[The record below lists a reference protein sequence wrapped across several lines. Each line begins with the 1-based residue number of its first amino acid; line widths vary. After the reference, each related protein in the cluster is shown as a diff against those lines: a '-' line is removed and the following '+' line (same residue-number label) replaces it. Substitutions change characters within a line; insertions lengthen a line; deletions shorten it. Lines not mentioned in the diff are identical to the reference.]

1 MRTIWMGVAA
11 AVLAACAS
19 QEETTVTAQEPAAA
33 INRDAHL
40 YLEEVEGADAL
51 AWVRGENERTL
62 GVLEKD
68 ARFQG
73 YYDAALKIATS
84 QERIPYGSIRRGH
97 VYNFWQ
103 DGSHERGLWRR
114 QTLGDYAAGASGW
127 ETLLDVDALAKAEG
141 ANWVYKGVSCRPPE
155 QVDCLLSLS
164 DGGKDAVRVR
174 EYSIAPSEENGGGAK
189 AGFVGGGFDVPEAK
203 TSFTWET
210 KDSILI
216 STDWGADG
224 STLTE
229 SGYPFVVKRLKRGQA
244 LGAATELFRG
254 TKQNV
259 GVWPMA
265 FSDETGQ
272 HWYGA
277 VQAETFFTSSYFV
290 FGADDKA
297 MQLPIPKKASPQGL
311 FAGELLLT
319 LEEDW
324 APAGQGQ
331 FMSGDLVA
339 FNWADFL
346 KDGKLPRVE
355 LIFRP
360 TPKQALQGVG
370 ITKNNVLVNISDNV
384 VVKVMA
390 YTKRAAGWTSQE
402 VKLPPNGSAG
412 VIFADNEEATAFLG
426 YEGYLSPD
434 TLYSYDS
441 ATGDVKQ
448 LRQLPAWFDAS
459 PYQVDQHEATS
470 KDGTKV
476 PYFVVHK
483 RDIKLDGNNP
493 TLVYGYGGFQVS
505 QTPGYSGTVGK
516 LWLEQGGVY
525 VMANIRGGGEFG
537 PAWHQAGLKTKRQV
551 VYDDFIAV
559 AEDLIAK
566 KVTRKEKLGAM
577 GGSNGGLLM
586 GVMYTQRPDL
596 FHAIVCQVPLLDMLR
611 YNLLLA
617 GASWMDEYG
626 DPDVP
631 EERAFLEKLSPYH
644 NVDAAKTYP
653 EIYFETSTKDD
664 RVHPGHARKMAKL
677 LEDMGKP
684 FLYYENID
692 GGHSAAANQR
702 EAARRSAL
710 EFTYLARK
718 LIDGK

>member
-1 MRTIWMGVAA
+1 MRFVLAGVAA
-11 AVLAACAS
+11 AVLAACAT
-19 QEETTVTAQEPAAA
+19 QEETSVTAKA
-33 INRDAHL
+33 IDRDAHL

-51 AWVRGENERTL
+51 AWVRAQNERTL
-62 GVLEKD
+62 KVLESD

-84 QERIPYGSIRRGH
+84 KERIPYGSIRKGY

-103 DGSHERGLWRR
+103 DETHERGLWRR
-114 QTLGDYAAGASGW
+114 TTLSDFAGASPAW
-127 ETLLDVDALAKAEG
+127 ETLLDVDALAAKEG
-141 ANWVYKGVSCRPPE
+141 ENWVYKGVQCLPPE
-155 QVDCLLSLS
+155 QTRCLLSLS
-164 DGGKDAVRVR
+164 NGGKDAVRVR
-174 EYSIAPSEENGGGAK
+174 EYSIAEGGAK
-189 AGFVGGGFDVPEAK
+189 AAFVEGGFDLPEAK
-203 TSFTWET
+203 SSFVWET
-210 KDSILI
+210 RDALLL
-216 STDWGADG
+216 STDWGPD
-224 STLTE
+224 TLTD

-244 LGAATELFRG
+244 MDAAVEVFRG
-254 TKQNV
+254 AKDNV
-259 GVWPMA
+259 GVWPM
-265 FSDETGQ
+265 SLEDEAGNR
-272 HWYGA
+272 WFG
-277 VQAETFFTSSYFV
+277 VSQAETFFTSSYFI
-290 FGADDKA
+290 FPQSGEGAPI
-297 MQLPIPKKASPQGL
+297 QLPIPKKASPQGL
-311 FAGELLLT
+311 FAGSLVLT

-324 APAGQGQ
+324 APEGQGQ
-331 FMSGDLVA
+331 FKAGDLVA
-339 FNWADFL
+339 FDWASFMA
-346 KDGKLPRVE
+346 DGKLPKVE
-355 LIFRP
+355 LVFRP

-370 ITKNNVLVNISDNV
+370 ISKNQLLVNISDNV
-384 VVKVMA
+384 AVKVMA
-390 YTKRAAGWTSQE
+390 YTREGANWVSKD
-402 VKLPPNGSAG
+402 VPLPPNGSAG
-412 VIFADNEEATAFLG
+412 VIYADHDETTAFLG

-434 TLYSYDS
+434 TLYTYDT

-448 LRQLPAWFDAS
+448 LRQLPAWFDAG
-459 PYQVDQHEATS
+459 PYKVDQHEEATS

-483 RDIKLDGNNP
+483 KDLKLDGTNP

-559 AEDLIAK
+559 AEDLVAK
-566 KVTRKEKLGAM
+566 KITSPKHMGAM

-586 GVMYTQRPDL
+586 GVMFTQRPDL
-596 FHAIVCQVPLLDMLR
+596 FNAIVCQVPLLDMLR
-611 YNLLLA
+611 YHLLLA
-617 GASWMDEYG
+617 GASWIDEYG

-631 EERAFLEKLSPYH
+631 EERAWLEKLSPYH
-644 NVDAAKTYP
+644 NVDPNKAYP

-677 LEDMGKP
+677 LEEIGKP

-702 EAARRSAL
+702 ETARRSAL

>member
-1 MRTIWMGVAA
+1 M
-11 AVLAACAS
+11 L
-19 QEETTVTAQEPAAA
+19 PA
-33 INRDAHL
+33 
-40 YLEEVEGADAL
+40 
-51 AWVRGENERTL
+51 
-62 GVLEKD
+62 
-68 ARFQG
+68 
-73 YYDAALKIATS
+73 
-84 QERIPYGSIRRGH
+84 
-97 VYNFWQ
+97 
-103 DGSHERGLWRR
+103 
-114 QTLGDYAAGASGW
+114 
-127 ETLLDVDALAKAEG
+127 
-141 ANWVYKGVSCRPPE
+141 
-155 QVDCLLSLS
+155 
-164 DGGKDAVRVR
+164 
-174 EYSIAPSEENGGGAK
+174 GGGAP
-189 AGFVGGGFDVPEAK
+189 V
-203 TSFTWET
+203 
-210 KDSILI
+210 
-216 STDWGADG
+216 
-224 STLTE
+224 
-229 SGYPFVVKRLKRGQA
+229 
-244 LGAATELFRG
+244 
-254 TKQNV
+254 
-259 GVWPMA
+259 
-265 FSDETGQ
+265 
-272 HWYGA
+272 
-277 VQAETFFTSSYFV
+277 
-290 FGADDKA
+290 
-297 MQLPIPKKASPQGL
+297 QLPIPKKASPQGV
-311 FAGELLLT
+311 FADTLLVT

-324 APAGQGQ
+324 SPENGGV
-331 FMSGDLVA
+331 FKSGDLVGFSWSA
-339 FNWADFL
+339 FL
-346 KDGKLPRVE
+346 KDGKLPKVD
-355 LIFRP
+355 LVFRP

-390 YTKRAAGWTSQE
+390 YTLQGGNWASTE
-402 VKLPPNGSAG
+402 VPLPPNGSAG
-412 VIFADNEEATAFLG
+412 VIFSDNEETTAFLG

-434 TLYSYDS
+434 SLYSYDS
-441 ATGDVKQ
+441 ATGAVAA

-476 PYFVVHK
+476 PYFVVH
-483 RDIKLDGNNP
+483 RQDLKLDGSNP

-566 KVTRKEKLGAM
+566 KITSKPKLGAM

-644 NVDAAKTYP
+644 NVDPAKTYP

-677 LEDMGKP
+677 LEELGKP

>member
-1 MRTIWMGVAA
+1 MTTDTAATAA
-11 AVLAACAS
+11 ANALDPKS
-19 QEETTVTAQEPAAA
+19 E
-33 INRDAHL
+33 AHL
-40 YLEEVEGADAL
+40 YLEEVEGAEAL
-51 AWVRGENERTL
+51 AWVRKQNERSL
-62 GVLEKD
+62 AVLEGD
-68 ARFQG
+68 PRFKG
-73 YYDAALKIATS
+73 YYDAALAISTS
-84 QERIPYGSIRRGH
+84 KERIPYGSIRRGH

-103 DGSHERGLWRR
+103 DETHERGIWRR
-114 QTLGDYAAGASGW
+114 QYLADYAAGKDTW
-127 ETLLDVDALAKAEG
+127 ETLLDIDALAKLEG
-141 ANWVYKGVSCRPPE
+141 KNWVYKGVSCRPPE
-155 QVDCLLSLS
+155 QTDCLLQLS

-174 EYSIAPSEENGGGAK
+174 EYSIAEGGAK
-189 AGFVGGGFDVPEAK
+189 AGFVAGGFDIPEAK
-203 TSFTWET
+203 SSFTWET
-210 KDSILI
+210 KDALLI

-244 LGAATELFRG
+244 MADAQELFRG
-254 TKQNV
+254 AKTDV
-259 GVWPMA
+259 GVWPLS
-265 FSDETGQ
+265 FEDEHGKQ
-272 HWYGA
+272 WFG
-277 VQAETFFTSSYFV
+277 VSQAETFFTTNYVV
-290 FGADDKA
+290 FGEGGAA
-297 MQLPIPKKASPQGL
+297 MPLPIPKKATPQGV
-311 FAGELLLT
+311 FADTLLMT

-324 APAGQGQ
+324 APAGQGL
-331 FMSGDLVA
+331 FVAGDLVG
-339 FNWADFL
+339 FSWSEFL
-346 KDGKLPRVE
+346 ADGKLPRVE

-384 VVKVMA
+384 AVKVMA
-390 YTKRAAGWTSQE
+390 YTKSGPNWLSKE
-402 VKLPPNGSAG
+402 VPLPPNGSAG
-412 VIFADNEEATAFLG
+412 VIFADSKETTAFLG

-434 TLYSYDS
+434 TLYTYDS
-441 ATGDVKQ
+441 GTGDVTQ

-459 PYQVDQHEATS
+459 SYVVHQREATS
-470 KDGTKV
+470 KDGTRV

-483 RDIKLDGNNP
+483 KGIARDGTNP

-559 AEDLIAK
+559 AEDLIDFGITSK
-566 KVTRKEKLGAM
+566 GKLGAM

-596 FHAIVCQVPLLDMLR
+596 FAAIVCQVPLLDMLR

-626 DPDVP
+626 DPDVA
-631 EERAFLEKLSPYH
+631 EERAFLEKTSPYH
-644 NVDAAKTYP
+644 NVDPAKSYP
-653 EIYFETSTKDD
+653 EIYFETSIKDD
-664 RVHPGHARKMAKL
+664 RVHPGHARKMAKR
-677 LEDMGKP
+677 LEELGKP

>member
-1 MRTIWMGVAA
+1 MRLVIAGVAV
-11 AVLAACAS
+11 AVLAACAT
-19 QEETTVTAQEPAAA
+19 QEEMTVTAKATQP
-33 INRDAHL
+33 DTHL
-40 YLEEVEGADAL
+40 YLEEVEGAQAL

-84 QERIPYGSIRRGH
+84 QERIPYGSIRKGF

-103 DGSHERGLWRR
+103 DAAHERGLWRR
-114 QTLGDYAAGASGW
+114 QALAAYGAGSPEW

-141 ANWVYKGVSCRPPE
+141 ANWVYKGVSCLPPE
-155 QVDCLLSLS
+155 QTDCLLSLS

-174 EYSIAPSEENGGGAK
+174 EYSIAEGGAK
-189 AGFVGGGFDVPEAK
+189 AGFVAGGFDIPEAK
-203 TSFTWET
+203 SQFVWEA
-210 KDSILI
+210 KDALLL
-216 STDWGADG
+216 STDWGGDG

-229 SGYPFVVKRLKRGQA
+229 SGYPFVVKRLKRGQG
-244 LGAATELFRG
+244 LGDAAELFRG

-259 GVWPMA
+259 GVWPLS
-265 FSDETGQ
+265 FEDEHGQ
-272 HWYGA
+272 RWFGA
-277 VQAETFFTSSYFV
+277 VQAETFFTSSYHLFN
-290 FGADDKA
+290 ADGSVT
-297 MQLPIPKKASPQGL
+297 QLPTPKKSSPQGI
-311 FAGELLLT
+311 FADTLILT

-324 APAGQGQ
+324 APESGGA
-331 FMSGDLVA
+331 FKSGDLVG
-339 FNWADFL
+339 FNWSGFL
-346 KDGKLPRVE
+346 ASKKLPKVE

-370 ITKNNVLVNISDNV
+370 ITKNNLLVNISDNV

-390 YTKRAAGWTSQE
+390 YAKSAAGWASRE

-412 VIFADNEEATAFLG
+412 VIFSDHDEATAFLG
-426 YEGYLSPD
+426 FENYLSPD

-441 ATGDVKQ
+441 GTGEVKQ

-483 RDIKLDGNNP
+483 KDIRLDGKNP

-566 KVTRKEKLGAM
+566 KVTSKEKLGAM

-631 EERAFLEKLSPYH
+631 EERAWLEKLSPYH
-644 NVDAAKTYP
+644 NVDASKTYP

-677 LEDMGKP
+677 LEEMGKP